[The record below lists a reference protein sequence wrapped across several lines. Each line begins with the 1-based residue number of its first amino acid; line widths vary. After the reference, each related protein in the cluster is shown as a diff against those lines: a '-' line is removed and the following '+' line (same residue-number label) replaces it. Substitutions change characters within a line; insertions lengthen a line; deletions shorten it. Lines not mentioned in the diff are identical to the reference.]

1 LLAPISNDVEKKG
14 AKLRDLRPFAVFAIA
29 CRDAEAFSTSL
40 REISVIS
47 PIRVPDLSR
56 TRVSGL
62 MRTSEV
68 RIMYAALTSTMAV
81 ILLFTGALAGS
92 PQEKPDRA
100 RDEAAIRDVVKE
112 YFGSRDRR
120 DAATLATLFTADA
133 DQLVSSGEWRRG
145 REELVK
151 GTLASSQQTTGT
163 RTIAIETI
171 RFPLADV
178 AIADG
183 RYEITGGSGGDRRMW
198 STFVMAR
205 QDGRWQISAIRN
217 MLPAPPAK

>member
-1 LLAPISNDVEKKG
+1 
-14 AKLRDLRPFAVFAIA
+14 
-29 CRDAEAFSTSL
+29 
-40 REISVIS
+40 
-47 PIRVPDLSR
+47 
-56 TRVSGL
+56 
-62 MRTSEV
+62 
-68 RIMYAALTSTMAV
+68 MYAVVTSTMAV
-81 ILLFTGALAGS
+81 VLLFIGTLTGP
-92 PQEKPDRA
+92 PQGKPDRA
-100 RDEAAIRDVVKE
+100 SDEAAIRDVVKE

-120 DAATLATLFTADA
+120 DATLATLFTADA

>member
-1 LLAPISNDVEKKG
+1 
-14 AKLRDLRPFAVFAIA
+14 
-29 CRDAEAFSTSL
+29 
-40 REISVIS
+40 
-47 PIRVPDLSR
+47 
-56 TRVSGL
+56 
-62 MRTSEV
+62 
-68 RIMYAALTSTMAV
+68 MYAVVTSAMAV
-81 ILLFTGALAGS
+81 ILLFTGTLAGR
-92 PQEKPDRA
+92 PQGKPDRA
-100 RDEAAIRDVVKE
+100 KDEAAIRDVVKE

-205 QDGRWQISAIRN
+205 QEGRWQISAIRN